1 MSRGG
6 WLYLL
11 LSVAA
16 AIATLAATVTVYVL
30 WGREPPETLSAA
42 IVNTAA
48 VLAASALVGVTDMF
62 FTMQERR
69 ERLAEK
75 RQHDEERRQWR
86 IREEEERK
94 QREIREEEARQQRE
108 IREEEARQQRE
119 IREAEERQSREE
131 ERRQRAEHDARMEQL
146 MTRFVEALER
156 IERRNNGNGNGSGA
170 A

>member
-1 MSRGG
+1 MSRAG

-48 VLAASALVGVTDMF
+48 VLAASAFVGVTDMF

-75 RQHDEERRQWR
+75 RQHDEERRQWQ

-108 IREEEARQQRE
+108 IRD
-119 IREAEERQSREE
+119 AEERQQREE

-156 IERRNNGNGNGSGA
+156 IESRNNGNGSA
-170 A
+170 AA

>member
-1 MSRGG
+1 MSRAG

-48 VLAASALVGVTDMF
+48 VLAASAFVGVTDMF

-75 RQHDEERRQWR
+75 RQHDEERRQW
-86 IREEEERK
+86 
-94 QREIREEEARQQRE
+94 QIREEEARQQRE
-108 IREEEARQQRE
+108 IRD
-119 IREAEERQSREE
+119 AEERQQREE

-146 MTRFVEALER
+146 MIRFVEALER
-156 IERRNNGNGNGSGA
+156 IESRNNGNGSA
-170 A
+170 AA

>member
-1 MSRGG
+1 MNRAG

-11 LSVAA
+11 LSVVA
-16 AIATLAATVTVYVL
+16 AIATLAATITVYVL
-30 WGREPPETLSAA
+30 WGREAPETLSAA

-48 VLAASALVGVTDMF
+48 VLAASAFVGVTDMF

-86 IREEEERK
+86 IHEAEERK
-94 QREIREEEARQQRE
+94 QREIRDA
-108 IREEEARQQRE
+108 
-119 IREAEERQSREE
+119 E

-156 IERRNNGNGNGSGA
+156 IESRNNGNGNGSA
-170 A
+170 AA

>member
-1 MSRGG
+1 MNRAG

-16 AIATLAATVTVYVL
+16 AVATLTATVTVYVL
-30 WGREPPETLSAA
+30 WGREAPETLSAA

-48 VLAASALVGVTDMF
+48 VLAASAFVGVTDMF

-75 RQHDEERRQWR
+75 RQHDEERRQWQ
-86 IREEEERK
+86 IRDET
-94 QREIREEEARQQRE
+94 ARQQRE
-108 IREEEARQQRE
+108 MRDEEERRQREED
-119 IREAEERQSREE
+119 
-131 ERRQRAEHDARMEQL
+131 RRQRAEHDARMEHL
-146 MTRFVEALER
+146 MTRCVEALER
-156 IERRNNGNGNGSGA
+156 IESRNNGNGNGA

>member
-1 MSRGG
+1 MNRAG

-16 AIATLAATVTVYVL
+16 AVATLAATVTVYVL
-30 WGREPPETLSAA
+30 WGREAPETLSAA

-48 VLAASALVGVTDMF
+48 VLAASAFVGVTDMF

-75 RQHDEERRQWR
+75 RQHDEERRQWQ
-86 IREEEERK
+86 IRD
-94 QREIREEEARQQRE
+94 
-108 IREEEARQQRE
+108 
-119 IREAEERQSREE
+119 EE
-131 ERRQRAEHDARMEQL
+131 ERRQREIRDEEERLRRAEHDARMEQL
-146 MTRFVEALER
+146 MIRFVEALER
-156 IERRNNGNGNGSGA
+156 IERRNNGNGNGA